1 MLRKLLMLGAVT
13 GAVALMP
20 ALASAQPQAGDWEL
34 TLVGSGVSNKEL
46 NGANFAATA
55 GLGYFFTKNAEVAVR
70 QGVSYIDAD
79 HDLVTADST
88 GGGTTWTGNTTAAF
102 DWHFDLDRWQPFL
115 GINAGVGYGDG
126 KPTWNAG
133 LEGGVKYYV
142 HRHAFVFGQVAYEF
156 DLKGKFG
163 DGQFLYSLGIGT
175 NW

>member
-1 MLRKLLMLGAVT
+1 LGAVT
-13 GAVALMP
+13 GAVCLMP

-34 TLVGSGVSNKEL
+34 TLVGSGTGNKEL
-46 NGANFAATA
+46 TGANLNASA

-70 QGVSYIDAD
+70 QSIGYADLD
-79 HDLVTADST
+79 HDINGDST
-88 GGGTTWTGNTTAAF
+88 GGGTNWVGNTTVAF

-115 GINAGVGYGDG
+115 GINAGVGYGEG
-126 KPTWNAG
+126 KPTYNAG

-163 DGQFLYSLGIGT
+163 DGSFLYSAGIGT